1 MRHRRRGTGV
11 ALAAAVG
18 GLALMG
24 AYEAAGQEAVP
35 PTIPDEV
42 VLRMLELGLKNI
54 HRAACDGFNSCA
66 PTTPEELEFPP
77 ITLDQARTALLTGTR
92 TALAN
97 WCGLD
102 GDRRSVLPMTRHLR
116 KVLRFNN
123 RQVALMAII
132 HGIQQSAIT
141 DRLKAKGP
149 CDAETRAKLDA
160 QLPKS

>member
-1 MRHRRRGTGV
+1 MAGLV
-11 ALAAAVG
+11 LVG
-18 GLALMG
+18 AF
-24 AYEAAGQEAVP
+24 EAAGQEPAP
-35 PTIPDEV
+35 PTIPDV
-42 VLRMLELGLKNI
+42 VVQRMLELGLKNI
-54 HRAACDGFNSCA
+54 QRAACDGFNPCE

-77 ITLDQARTALLTGTR
+77 ITLDQARTAMLTGTR
-92 TALAN
+92 TALAH

-132 HGIQQSAIT
+132 HGIQQSAIAEQ
-141 DRLKAKGP
+141 LKGKGP
-149 CDAETRAKLDA
+149 CDAATRAKLDA

>member
-1 MRHRRRGTGV
+1 MARRAAGV
-11 ALAAAVG
+11 ALAVSIA
-18 GLALMG
+18 GLALMSASG
-24 AYEAAGQEAVP
+24 APAQSAP

-42 VLRMLELGLKNI
+42 VKGLLEMGLKNI

-77 ITLDQARTALLTGTR
+77 ITIDQARTALLTGTR
-92 TALAN
+92 TALAH

-102 GDRRSVLPMTRHLR
+102 ANRRSVQPMNRHLR

-123 RQVALMAII
+123 RQVALMAVI
-132 HGIQQSAIT
+132 HGIQQGAMAAQ
-141 DRLKAKGP
+141 LKGQGS
-149 CDAETRAKLDA
+149 CDATTRARLDA